1 MEIKELNK
9 RIKLLSVANAK
20 VEGTIQELG
29 LACLGHLGHG
39 NNGPIVA
46 LLGALR
52 RTQYQAFIEWA
63 LAFGKV
69 SKNLDKKTKE
79 AMPLIYDGTKSTDIE
94 GATAK
99 PWFMFADAKPEAIA
113 KAFDF
118 QGAMM
123 ALIKKAAANGVDHAK
138 LLQAAT
144 IAGIKP
150 EKVPA
155 TVITAVVAPVVEP
168 EVTQSV

>member
-9 RIKLLSVANAK
+9 RIDALGKLNLT
-20 VEGTIQELG
+20 VETEIQDLG
-29 LACLGHLGHG
+29 LVCMAHCEQHG
-39 NNGPIVA
+39 DTMPMNRLVNV
-46 LLGALR
+46 LR
-52 RTQYQAFIEWA
+52 RTQFQAFGEWA
-63 LAFGKV
+63 MAFGKF
-69 SKNLDKKTKE
+69 KRNADKVTKE
-79 AMPLIYDGTKSTDIE
+79 SQPLAYDKTRTTDIE

-99 PWFMFADAKPEAIA
+99 QWFMFADAKPEAIA

-155 TVITAVVAPVVEP
+155 TVITVVAPVVEP
-168 EVTQSV
+168 EVTPNV